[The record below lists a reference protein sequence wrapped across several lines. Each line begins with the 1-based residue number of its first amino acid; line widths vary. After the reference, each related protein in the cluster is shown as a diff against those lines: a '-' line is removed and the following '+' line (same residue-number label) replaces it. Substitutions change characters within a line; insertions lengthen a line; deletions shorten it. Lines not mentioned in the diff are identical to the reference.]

1 MIWDLNYGRR
11 KKNDISKAH
20 EGKTDLVTRR
30 NLSYIELFA
39 RLKNYYSEIM
49 VREILMY
56 AMTIDC
62 WTDGNVAII
71 CTSKEENNCRFVAV
85 ANGNYMKIIEP

>member
-1 MIWDLNYGRR
+1 MTFQ
-11 KKNDISKAH
+11 KAH

-49 VREILMY
+49 VREIIMD
-56 AMTIDC
+56 AMAFDC
-62 WTDGNVAII
+62 QTDGSVAII

>member
-1 MIWDLNYGRR
+1 MTFQE
-11 KKNDISKAH
+11 AH

-30 NLSYIELFA
+30 NLSYTELLV

-49 VREILMY
+49 AREIIMY

-62 WTDGNVAII
+62 WTDGSVAII
-71 CTSKEENNCRFVAV
+71 CTSKEDQL
-85 ANGNYMKIIEP
+85 